1 MSELRVDLA
10 CASSEPVSYT
20 LETDCP
26 WLRLSRT
33 NGVTADKD
41 VLTITIDRAILK
53 GRDTGVILLH
63 GSAEA
68 RILVEAENRDLSSF
82 PAGCYL
88 EENGIVCMDA
98 GGFTSK
104 QDSME
109 SAFILL
115 TPYGRTGSAVKVL
128 PPARDVSDAEERPW
142 VEYTFEAKRTGNY
155 TMLLYM
161 APSNTADMRHRLCFG
176 FQLNGSEIVE
186 INGVEEGFQ
195 SLKLNCREWDMC
207 VRNNIRIKQRTVSC
221 TAGINHLRL
230 YGGSPFV
237 AFERI
242 VLCPAEKELPVS
254 YLGPVTSF
262 QCK

>member
-1 MSELRVDLA
+1 
-10 CASSEPVSYT
+10 
-20 LETDCP
+20 
-26 WLRLSRT
+26 
-33 NGVTADKD
+33 
-41 VLTITIDRAILK
+41 
-53 GRDTGVILLH
+53 
-63 GSAEA
+63 
-68 RILVEAENRDLSSF
+68 
-82 PAGCYL
+82 
-88 EENGIVCMDA
+88 MDA

-109 SAFILL
+109 SAFVLL
-115 TPYGRTGSAVKVL
+115 MPYGRTGSAVKVL
-128 PPARDVSDAEERPW
+128 PPTRDVSDAEERPW
-142 VEYTFEAKRTGNY
+142 VEYTFEAKRTGKY

-176 FQLNGSEIVE
+176 FQLNGSEIME
-186 INGVEEGFQ
+186 INGAEEGFQ

-221 TAGINHLRL
+221 TAGIKHLRL

-242 VLCPAEKELPVS
+242 VLYPAEKELPVS